1 MTHCLFII
9 STKEAGLMIMLTI
22 LVYFLLTAIYD
33 MKEADYYAAKVRH
46 YERMKL
52 DEKKLKQLQEIKE
65 KAKPRRKATRSRTV
79 VNKRGYRNETITLES

>member
-1 MTHCLFII
+1 
-9 STKEAGLMIMLTI
+9 MIMLTI

-52 DEKKLKQLQEIKE
+52 EEKKQSIY
-65 KAKPRRKATRSRTV
+65 RKLR
-79 VNKRGYRNETITLES
+79 KRLNPDVRQPEAERL

>member
-1 MTHCLFII
+1 MIHCLFII

-52 DEKKLKQLQEIKE
+52 EEKKLKQLQEIKE
-65 KAKPRRKATRSRTV
+65 QAKPRRKATRSRTV
-79 VNKRGYRNETITLES
+79 VNKRGYRNEIITLES

>member
-9 STKEAGLMIMLTI
+9 STKEAELMIILTI
-22 LVYFLLTAIYD
+22 VVYFLLTAVYD
-33 MKEADYYAAKVRH
+33 MQEADYYAEKVRH

-52 DEKKLKQLQEIKE
+52 EEKKLKQLQEIKE
-65 KAKPRRKATRSRTV
+65 KTKPRHKATRSRTV

>member
-1 MTHCLFII
+1 MIHCLFII

-22 LVYFLLTAIYD
+22 VVYFLLTAIYD

-52 DEKKLKQLQEIKE
+52 EEKKQSIY
-65 KAKPRRKATRSRTV
+65 RKLR
-79 VNKRGYRNETITLES
+79 KRLNPDVRQPEAERL

>member
-1 MTHCLFII
+1 MII
-9 STKEAGLMIMLTI
+9 LTI
-22 LVYFLLTAIYD
+22 VVYFLLTAIYD

-52 DEKKLKQLQEIKE
+52 EEEKLKQLQEIKE

-79 VNKRGYRNETITLES
+79 VNKRGYRNETVTLES

>member
-1 MTHCLFII
+1 
-9 STKEAGLMIMLTI
+9 MIMLTI

-52 DEKKLKQLQEIKE
+52 EEKKLKHLQEIKE
-65 KAKPRRKATRSRTV
+65 KTKPRRKATRSRTV
-79 VNKRGYRNETITLES
+79 VNKRGYRNEIITLES

>member
-1 MTHCLFII
+1 MIHCLFII

-22 LVYFLLTAIYD
+22 VVYFLLTAIYD

-52 DEKKLKQLQEIKE
+52 EEKKLKHLQEIKE
-65 KAKPRRKATRSRTV
+65 KA
-79 VNKRGYRNETITLES
+79 